1 MCNDGASWLGGFSW
15 AAGVY
20 CDGDGDEGGERA
32 RRNRALRDKEGD
44 GGDGNEKEGECL
56 VAWGFI
62 RIFAAPFAAKNG
74 CNGNKRGGHRWALTE
89 TKEGGHR
96 WLLTRHKEDAIKSRL
111 TRKGMQR
118 WVWMVLTGQ

>member
-1 MCNDGASWLGGFSW
+1 MVGMGM
-15 AAGVY
+15 
-20 CDGDGDEGGERA
+20 
-32 RRNRALRDKEGD
+32 KK
-44 GGDGNEKEGECL
+44 KEGECL
-56 VAWGFI
+56 VVWGFI